1 MCIYI
6 YIYIH
11 PHTHSFSRT
20 IFHHVLS
27 QEIGYS
33 SLCGTVGPHCISIL
47 SSCSECLLSCICRPS
62 SPSSSSGCSIF
73 TSSIPSTSP
82 HILTFYWL
90 PPLTWVLYLFS
101 ESPATF
107 HVINA
112 MDQSLL
118 EITFPLHIMTL
129 QFLVLPC
136 VLCMVSDPA
145 QCRHFLSS
153 VLGPFCTLLYPIS
166 LDNPAYCPHF
176 NYWLCAENPG
186 PYAWDSQPLSRAL
199 SLFFF
204 FFSCVPDNSS
214 MFIPLK
220 KKQKQ
225 KKPKQLISIL
235 AYLISL
241 SNQFPLMITPA
252 PRPSCWKALPGLA
265 PTSSHSKVLYIP
277 PKSSPS
283 HPSSLSFY
291 SFWPLS
297 KLLSHSGD
305 YVTLSPLQN
314 NIERL
319 HIPQIPLHGF
329 QDHTA
334 LTIIYLV

>member
-1 MCIYI
+1 MWSLTQPSAGI
-6 YIYIH
+6 
-11 PHTHSFSRT
+11 
-20 IFHHVLS
+20 
-27 QEIGYS
+27 S
-33 SLCGTVGPHCISIL
+33 S
-47 SSCSECLLSCICRPS
+47 
-62 SPSSSSGCSIF
+62 
-73 TSSIPSTSP
+73 
-82 HILTFYWL
+82 
-90 PPLTWVLYLFS
+90 
-101 ESPATF
+101 
-107 HVINA
+107 
-112 MDQSLL
+112 
-118 EITFPLHIMTL
+118 
-129 QFLVLPC
+129 
-136 VLCMVSDPA
+136 
-145 QCRHFLSS
+145 
-153 VLGPFCTLLYPIS
+153 
-166 LDNPAYCPHF
+166 
-176 NYWLCAENPG
+176 
-186 PYAWDSQPLSRAL
+186 AL
-199 SLFFF
+199 SLVLFAPFSILFPLIILLTALISTTDYVLRTQVPMPGTPNLSLGLCPFFFF

-225 KKPKQLISIL
+225 RKTKQLISIL